1 MRRSIC
7 YAEPKF
13 AYAGQHSSFKFT
25 YSPANNLPKG
35 TRLKFDPVSRGREID
50 WQIPQSS
57 LKQKDNV
64 IWMEPPQGSPVAG
77 KPIQGKSKICPQFEF
92 ILPAEVKAGE
102 EISFFLGSLQGGQ
115 GPRAQFHVQ
124 RRRPFYLYIDTKGS
138 GDYKDPEIFSIDVRG
153 SQLDNL
159 RVIAPSLVNKND
171 RFDVVVRFEDCY
183 GNLTSNAP
191 EGTLIEFS
199 YEQLRET
206 LSWKLFV
213 PETGFINLPNLYFNE
228 PGIYRIRLTNT
239 KTKQVFYSS
248 PIKCVESETSQGIY
262 WGVFHG
268 ESERYDA
275 SLQIESCLRYFRDD
289 LAYHFYAS
297 SSFET
302 EEETPQDIWKNISLQ
317 IAEFNEED
325 RFITYLGSQWFNND
339 PSEGLRQLVFTKDNK
354 PLPRKKEAKSTSLKK
369 IYKSHTP
376 KELIGIPS
384 FTMAKG
390 FHYTFADFNP
400 EYEPV
405 VEIYNAWGCSECT
418 KAEGNLKPITAG
430 GKQGVEETAEGSIRK
445 ALNFGHRFGFVAGGL
460 DDRGVFSG
468 FYSSNQVQY
477 TPGLTAII
485 ASSQSRDSLIQALRD
500 RSCYAT
506 TGARIIMNLDIAGL
520 PMGCILSTKAKPGL
534 VYNRYIR
541 GSVIGTSKLSRVE
554 ILRNGS
560 VIKTFSPDKDD
571 VEFEL
576 DETTPLDKHVLRS
589 SVDGCM
595 FVYYY
600 MRAVQEDGHM
610 AWSSP
615 IWIEL
620 FQQDSQAATPQVA
633 TKDKKVTK
641 KPTKAPTYLEDEF

>member
-7 YAEPKF
+7 YSEPKF
-13 AYAGQHSSFKFT
+13 AYAGQLSTLRFT
-25 YSPANNLPKG
+25 YSPASNLPKG
-35 TRLKFDPVSRGREID
+35 TRFKFDPLSRGRDID
-50 WQIPQSS
+50 WQIPHAN
-57 LKQKDNV
+57 LKQKDNI
-64 IWMEPPQGSPVAG
+64 IWMEPPQGSAVAG
-77 KPIQGKSKICPQFEF
+77 KAIQGKSKICPQFEF

-102 EISFFLGSLQGGQ
+102 EISFFIGSQSGGT
-115 GPRAQFHVQ
+115 GSRVQFHVQ
-124 RRRPFYLYIDTKGS
+124 RRRPFHLYIDTKGN

-153 SQLDNL
+153 SQLDKI
-159 RVIAPSLVNKND
+159 RVITPSMVNKNE

-183 GNLTSNAP
+183 GNLTANAP

-199 YEQLRET
+199 YDQLREN
-206 LSWKLFV
+206 LNWKLFV

-228 PGIYRIRLTNT
+228 PGIYRIKLTNT
-239 KTKQVFYSS
+239 NTKQVFYSS
-248 PIKCVESETSQGIY
+248 PIKCVDSENSQSIY

-275 SLQIESCLRYFRDD
+275 SSQIESCLRYFRDD
-289 LAYHFYAS
+289 LAYHFYSS

-302 EEETPQDIWKNISLQ
+302 EEETPTEIWKNISLQ

-339 PSEGLRQLVFTKDNK
+339 PTEGLRQLVFTKDNK
-354 PLPRKKEAKSTSLKK
+354 PLLRKKDSKATSLKK
-369 IYKSHTP
+369 IYKSHSS

-390 FHYTFADFNP
+390 LHYTFEDFNP

-405 VEIYNAWGCSECT
+405 VEIYNAWGSSECT
-418 KAEGNLKPITAG
+418 KQEGNLKPITAN
-430 GKQGVEETAEGSIRK
+430 GKSGVEETAEGSIRR
-445 ALNFGHRFGFVAGGL
+445 ALNLGHRFGFVAGGL
-460 DDRGVFSG
+460 DDRGVFSN

-485 ASSQSRDSLIQALRD
+485 ASAQSRDSLIQAMRD

-506 TGARIIMNLDIAGL
+506 TGARIILSLEIAGL

-534 VYNRYIR
+534 VYNRYIC
-541 GSVIGTSKLSRVE
+541 GSVIGTSKLKTVE

-560 VIKTFSPDKDD
+560 VIKTFSPNEDKL
-571 VEFEL
+571 EFEF
-576 DETTPLDKHVLRS
+576 DETSPLESHVLRS
-589 SVDGCM
+589 SIDGCL

-600 MRAVQEDGHM
+600 MRAIQEDGHM
-610 AWSSP
+610 AWASP

-620 FQQDSQAATPQVA
+620 FQAEAAPAVA
-633 TKDKKVTK
+633 VKEK
-641 KPTKAPTYLEDEF
+641 KPVKKPSSKNPLLPE